1 MKKWIASG
9 GRWSTDGSSQKDGQL
24 LYRTRCPSPSS
35 ISTFHHRLVTKWVHG
50 GRYQQFIRKNID
62 VSRRDEM
69 LHRQKVFWV
78 LVLPNQIWTWAIKS
92 SNQVKHQ
99 VRLHVVVATASQQP
113 TKKHKQCS
121 RVSVETSTT
130 STNLSNPG
138 WSFDQQVGR
147 QLESVN
153 WPKFLSKR
161 TQTTLH
167 RWRDWQSM
175 SDLNF
180 KMALFSISFRLFGFP
195 KSICQ
200 KILNLISTKVFDNH
214 ANCF

>member
-1 MKKWIASG
+1 MKKCKLQVAVVRRLMG
-9 GRWSTDGSSQKDGQL
+9 LRR
-24 LYRTRCPSPSS
+24 RTA
-35 ISTFHHRLVTKWVHG
+35 TFCIVPDALRHHRFQHFTIGWWRSEFMVD

-130 STNLSNPG
+130 STNLEKSNPG
-138 WSFDQQVGR
+138 WSFDQQ
-147 QLESVN
+147 S
-153 WPKFLSKR
+153 WK
-161 TQTTLH
+161 TTWIRKL
-167 RWRDWQSM
+167 
-175 SDLNF
+175 
-180 KMALFSISFRLFGFP
+180 AEISI
-195 KSICQ
+195 
-200 KILNLISTKVFDNH
+200 
-214 ANCF
+214 